1 MLNHG
6 GRIYNKEIIFKIKR
20 NLMNFTLFR
29 NCFLIG
35 VTAASAVGPI
45 FVLIFNR
52 SASYGF
58 KRGFET
64 AIGAAVGDGLLFGL
78 SMLGILQVLE
88 TSRKFL
94 IAMDLTVSVLLI
106 YLGII
111 MFKKQQH
118 YLSESMNCTEN
129 FLITIGRSLFLTLV
143 NPLTVFFFMFISV
156 KIMPENVVRLASPDF
171 IIASTML
178 SLGSLTTFS
187 LVALGGKLL
196 GHNLDRKQLF
206 ITSYVTGVLF
216 ICIGLYFSFDFVV
229 QILKATGIVSS

>member
-1 MLNHG
+1 
-6 GRIYNKEIIFKIKR
+6 
-20 NLMNFTLFR
+20 MNFTLFR

-35 VTAASAVGPI
+35 ATAASAVGPI

-52 SASYGF
+52 GASYGF

-64 AIGAAVGDGLLFGL
+64 AIGAALGDGLLFGL
-78 SMLGILQVLE
+78 SLLGILQVLE

-94 IAMDLTVSVLLI
+94 IAMDFVVSILLI
-106 YLGII
+106 YLGIK
-111 MFKKQQH
+111 MFKRQQH
-118 YLSESMNCTEN
+118 YLSESMNYTEN
-129 FLITIGRSLFLTLV
+129 FLVTIARSFFLTLV

-156 KIMPENVVRLASPDF
+156 KIMPENVVRLAPPDF

-178 SLGSLTTFS
+178 SLGSLATFA

-229 QILKATGIVSS
+229 QVLKATGFVK

>member
-1 MLNHG
+1 M
-6 GRIYNKEIIFKIKR
+6 
-20 NLMNFTLFR
+20 NLSLFR

-35 VTAASAVGPI
+35 ATAASAVGPI

-52 SASYGF
+52 GATYGF
-58 KRGFET
+58 RRGFET
-64 AIGAAVGDGLLFGL
+64 AIGAAIGDGILFGL
-78 SMLGILQVLE
+78 SLLGILQVLE

-94 IAMDLTVSVLLI
+94 IAMDLAVSILLI
-106 YLGII
+106 YLGVR

-118 YLSESMNCTEN
+118 YLSESMNYTEN
-129 FLITIGRSLFLTLV
+129 FLITIIRSLLLTLV

-156 KIMPENVVRLASPDF
+156 KIMPENVTRLAPVDF

-178 SLGSLTTFS
+178 ALGSLATFS

-206 ITSYVTGVLF
+206 ITSYITGIIF
-216 ICIGLYFSFDFVV
+216 ICIGLYFSFDFVI
-229 QILKATGIVSS
+229 QILKALSILA